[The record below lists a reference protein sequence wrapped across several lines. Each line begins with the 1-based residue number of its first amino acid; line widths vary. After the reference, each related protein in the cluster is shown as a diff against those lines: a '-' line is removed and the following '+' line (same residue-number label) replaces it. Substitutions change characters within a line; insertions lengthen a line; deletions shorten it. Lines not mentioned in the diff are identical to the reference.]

1 MIAPRRLTLGEEIF
15 LEIDKNEYLN
25 ELYQKL
31 LFSYSQKLFS
41 NDFTNLT
48 SKEIMDLLRFSDL
61 LSKSNDANNA
71 GKHKV
76 WAQEIIAL
84 LNELYPEDINIK
96 LFTHSVLSNCTN
108 YYALEKKQLPFS
120 NLGFFD
126 DLEDGLRRDYLKVP
140 YHENEHF
147 FEDQKAI
154 FNNLE
159 NGNFSYTAP
168 TSMGKSFI
176 MRVFI
181 RNKIELNETSNFA
194 ILVPTKALINEVKRK
209 VLLELKGQ
217 LTEKNYRVVSSVGDI
232 VLEQNHHFIFIMTP
246 ERLLYLINSKPE
258 MEIHYLFIDE
268 AHKIC
273 VNDSRSAFYYQLV
286 NMLSNRTNKP
296 FIYFS
301 SPSIPN
307 PDVYKK
313 LIPENQLQQIKTDY
327 APVNQFK
334 YLIDEDYPEIRVY
347 NEYTKQFTS
356 LNNTGSPLSLI
367 ALIDMLTIDD
377 KQTLVYCS
385 SLADAVQGAVEYSKN
400 FSQTNDLDLLA
411 IANDIES
418 QIHSEYYLVD
428 LIRKGVAFHV
438 GYLPASIK
446 LRIENSFIKGKIK
459 VIFCTST
466 LVEGVN
472 LPADNLIITSYKNG
486 LSSLDPV
493 SFRNLIGRVG
503 RLEFS
508 MFGNVVLYRCKKG
521 QKVKKFEELLTNEI
535 PDLKLSIETA
545 IETRHKKALVESL
558 ANGDISLS
566 NRPETTNDQYQF
578 MRKISMLLIDN
589 VVNDNTSSLVVSS
602 LLPKETQVEK
612 IKQIKQHYGNEP
624 KVEGLDLTY
633 DQYRNLR
640 NAIANG
646 LTYPPQIIF
655 KGEPAIDFASTT
667 PFLQTLYNIFKWDIY
682 ETDNLAMHSLLP
694 YYASIINQWMSGY
707 GLGSIMVEALKYKK
721 DHPTQGVYVKH
732 RKVLD
737 YYEHTNKDHKNLVFV
752 EVLNLIEH
760 MVLFNISNYFRAF
773 SMEYKRQ
780 HNITDHFDNDWYEY
794 IEYGTMKSTM
804 IYLQRVG
811 YSRESATF
819 ILNQKNKFM
828 DTSKQSTTAPF
839 VLRRT
844 ELLNCRDEGVK
855 IETEDIFINV
865 PELFID

>member
-1 MIAPRRLTLGEEIF
+1 MFKPSIRTIGDEIF
-15 LEIDKNEYLN
+15 LTIEKDQYLN
-25 ELYQKL
+25 ELYQL
-31 LFSYSQKLFS
+31 LLYNYGLKLF
-41 NDFTNLT
+41 NQPYLIPDDKQIKNA
-48 SKEIMDLLRFSDL
+48 LRFADL
-61 LSKSNDANNA
+61 LSKSTDQNHA
-71 GKHKV
+71 GIHKV
-76 WAQEIIAL
+76 WAQEIISL
-84 LNELYPEDINIK
+84 LDVLVPNNEDVKFYMY
-96 LFTHSVLSNCTN
+96 SVLSNCTN
-108 YYALEKKQLPFS
+108 YYALKEKKLDINGS
-120 NLGFFD
+120 GF
-126 DLEDGLRRDYLKVP
+126 LEDLSNESRKEFLKVP
-140 YHENEHF
+140 HHDDEHF
-147 FEDQKAI
+147 FFEQKNI
-154 FNNLE
+154 FDTFDA
-159 NGNFSYTAP
+159 GNFSYSAP

-181 RNKIELNETSNFA
+181 RNKIELNQTSNFA

-209 VLLELKGQ
+209 VLSELKGQ
-217 LTEKNYRVVSSVGDI
+217 LTEKNYRVVTSVGDI
-232 VLEQNHHFIFIMTP
+232 VLEQEHHFIFIMTP

-258 MEIHYLFIDE
+258 MDIDYLFIDE

-286 NMLSNRTNKP
+286 DILSKRANKP

-301 SPSIPN
+301 SPNIPN
-307 PDVYKK
+307 PDVYTK
-313 LIPENQLQQIKTDY
+313 LIPENQLLKVRTEY

-334 YLIDEDYPEIRVY
+334 FLIDEDYPVVKIY
-347 NEYTKQFTS
+347 NEHSKQFTDLS
-356 LNNTGSPLSLI
+356 NNETALSLI
-367 ALIDMLTIDD
+367 KLINMLTVED

-385 SLADAVQGAVEYSKN
+385 SLADAVQGAVEYSKD
-400 FSQTNDLDLLA
+400 FPQTTDTDLIS

-446 LRIENSFIKGKIK
+446 LRIEDAFIKGKIK

-472 LPADNLIITSYKNG
+472 LPADNLIITSYRNG
-486 LSSLDPV
+486 TASLDPV

-508 MFGNVVLYRCKKG
+508 MFGNVILYRCKKG
-521 QKVKKFEELLTNEI
+521 QKIKKFEELLTDPI
-535 PDLKLSIETA
+535 PDQKLSIETA

-558 ANGDISLS
+558 ARGDISLS

-602 LLPKETQVEK
+602 LLPKETQVER

-640 NAIANG
+640 NAIADG

-655 KGEPAIDFASTT
+655 KGEPAIDFGATT
-667 PFLQTLYNIFKWDIY
+667 QFLQKLYNIFKWDIY

-707 GLGSIMVEALKYKK
+707 GLGSIMTEALKYKK
-721 DHPTQGVYVKH
+721 NHPTQGVYVKH